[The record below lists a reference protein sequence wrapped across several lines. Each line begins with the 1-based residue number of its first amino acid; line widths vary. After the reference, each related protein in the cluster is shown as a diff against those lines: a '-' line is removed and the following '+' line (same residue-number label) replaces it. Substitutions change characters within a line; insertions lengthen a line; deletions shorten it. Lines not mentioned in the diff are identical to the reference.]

1 MCFGTGCFCDYLVSL
16 CVCVKK
22 HGCLHCKLHRWL
34 WDKGWSQISRR
45 WSVVFKPQVLHAGNY
60 TKKPNYLWCELL
72 RHHTT
77 SPSNDFFDLS
87 TYYKSPSSHL
97 IHIYI
102 HMGHT
107 YAICI
112 YPCFSICSLIPI
124 YLQQSLRMSH
134 STGFSGSD
142 LQHPTFRN
150 RPHMH
155 HAIEPWMAQVRMG
168 ELLPAAKPTDF

>member
-102 HMGHT
+102 YTYGSYICHLYLSMFFHMFT
-107 YAICI
+107 YSNIFTAEFTHVTFNRI
-112 YPCFSICSLIPI
+112 
-124 YLQQSLRMSH
+124 LRF
-134 STGFSGSD
+134 GPPAPD
-142 LQHPTFRN
+142 L
-150 RPHMH
+150 
-155 HAIEPWMAQVRMG
+155 
-168 ELLPAAKPTDF
+168 